1 MKLNTKKKERARHH
15 KNEAQGD
22 TNTGRKKKK
31 TFPRSLTA
39 ASLVKTSQLIPY
51 CDQPPLNLQ
60 FERSHL

>member
-31 TFPRSLTA
+31 NISKISYSSKL
-39 ASLVKTSQLIPY
+39 S
-51 CDQPPLNLQ
+51 
-60 FERSHL
+60 

>member
-1 MKLNTKKKERARHH
+1 MKLNTKKKKKE
-15 KNEAQGD
+15 QGIIKMKLKVIQ
-22 TNTGRKKKK
+22 TLGGKKK